1 MLVRAVNY
9 LHKNHFPYFESR
21 QKVDWTH
28 EEEELLREIF
38 RESDDV
44 PKFYLLALFFL
55 VVLVAKLECISTKC

>member
-9 LHKNHFPYFESR
+9 LDKNHFPYFESR

-38 RESDDV
+38 
-44 PKFYLLALFFL
+44 
-55 VVLVAKLECISTKC
+55 